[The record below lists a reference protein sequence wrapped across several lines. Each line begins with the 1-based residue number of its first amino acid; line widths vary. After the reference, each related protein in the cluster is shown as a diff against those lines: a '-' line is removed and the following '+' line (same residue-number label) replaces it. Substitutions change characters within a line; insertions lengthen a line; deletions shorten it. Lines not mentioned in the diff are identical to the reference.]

1 MDFEKLSQLLYPNTH
16 DTIADLMKR
25 YPPRT
30 TKGYVTRFAPS
41 PTGFVHM
48 GSFFGAYIDYLLAKS
63 TDGVFYFRLED
74 TDQKRLVEG
83 SDKIALEMLKIFDI
97 APTEGYLIGGDYGPY
112 EQSKRVEIYNVF
124 AKELVRRGRALPCF
138 CGENGGKQEVLERRN
153 ETFEVADPCEKLAF
167 DEIKKLIDGGQKF
180 ALRFISKGNPEHKI
194 QHNDVIKGE
203 REIGENDH
211 SAIIIKTNGI
221 PVYAFAHLVDDTL
234 MHTSI
239 VVRGEEWYA
248 SLPLHLE
255 LFDAMGLPAPK
266 YAHTPVLMK
275 FDETTGNKRKLS
287 KRHDPEADMRFY
299 LQLGYDKD
307 AVKEYL
313 LTLLNSE
320 FEPWRLNN
328 PTAPITD
335 YVFKPENIG
344 SNNPFFDVEKLNNIS
359 KNTISHYSAQRVY
372 ADLLAWAENYDTD
385 FATELKTNKD
395 KWLLTLNIDREVP
408 KPRKDIY
415 NMSMIKDYYN
425 YMFTAPNID
434 GDALTLANVNPE
446 FNDSKNASV
455 DFLKA
460 YASGLTSFADNS
472 AWFDYLKNVAGEHHF
487 TDRKTFKADPQN
499 YAGDMTTAST
509 LVRLAITG
517 KTNSPN
523 LYDIMS
529 ILGTE
534 ECKNRI
540 LNLAEMLDN

>member
-1 MDFEKLSQLLYPNTH
+1 MDFDKLSELLYPHT
-16 DTIADLMKR
+16 TQTVADLMKK
-25 YPPRT
+25 YPPRA

-138 CGENGGKQEVLERRN
+138 CGENGGKQDVLERRN
-153 ETFEVADPCEKLAF
+153 ETFEVEDPCEKLTF
-167 DEIKKLIDGGQKF
+167 DEIKTRIDGGQKF

-194 QHNDVIKGE
+194 KHNDVIKGE

-234 MHTSI
+234 MRTSI

-255 LFDAMGLPAPK
+255 LFEAMGLPAPK

-299 LQLGYDKD
+299 LQLGYDKN

-335 YVFKPENIG
+335 YKFKPENIG

-359 KNTISHYSAQRVY
+359 KNVISHFTAQQLY
-372 ADLLAWAENYDTD
+372 DDLLAWANTYDNA
-385 FATELKTNKD
+385 FANEIKNNKA
-395 KWLLTLNIDREVP
+395 KWVATLNIDRELP

-425 YMFTAPNID
+425 YIYITPQVD
-434 GDALTLANVNPE
+434 GDALALAGVNPA
-446 FNDSKNASV
+446 FIDDPFASKA
-455 DFLKA
+455 FLKS
-460 YASGLTSFADNS
+460 YANGLTTFADNS
-472 AWFDYLKNVAGEHHF
+472 AWFDYLKTVATSFHF
-487 TDRKTFKADPQN
+487 ADRKIVKADPEH

-523 LYDIMS
+523 LFDIMNV
-529 ILGTE
+529 LGID
-534 ECKNRI
+534 ECKKRI
-540 LNLAEMLDN
+540 LNLAEMLNR